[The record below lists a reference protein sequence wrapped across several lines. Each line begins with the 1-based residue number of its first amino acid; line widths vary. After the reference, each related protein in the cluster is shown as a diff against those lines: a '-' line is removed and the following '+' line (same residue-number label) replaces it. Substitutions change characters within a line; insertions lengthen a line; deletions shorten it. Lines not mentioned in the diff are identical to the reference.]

1 MQLFEKI
8 KFAKVRILEFF
19 REKALNKSKQ
29 LWKLKD
35 TIYFSEKKMEQMHLL
50 RYIKNNTSQE
60 SEIDTWR
67 NIFKFSYFNS
77 VFFIKF
83 IFKLE
88 IIL

>member
-35 TIYFSEKKMEQMHLL
+35 TIYFSEKKMEQMHLF